1 MPEILSAEHV
11 PSWCALMSSVGLNN
25 EFWMVTLL
33 KKKTDKNAD
42 LQCVFLD
49 ILFQMLLLAV
59 GRPLLK
65 NHINGIMQDC
75 SDSTANALELLQSCT
90 KPSILYWLP
99 FPAGD
104 QVAMFADLRYQKPIT
119 CVIFHPHDHMMAMCA
134 LGDNEPIL
142 VYRFNHKGSNRHDI
156 LKLQFAPEW
165 LCHNVFSAS
174 KSAINHIIITC
185 T

>member
-1 MPEILSAEHV
+1 MPEILSTEHV

-33 KKKTDKNAD
+33 KKKPDKNAD

-49 ILFQMLLLAV
+49 ILLQMLLLAV

-65 NHINGIMQDC
+65 SHLIIDII
-75 SDSTANALELLQSCT
+75 TVH
-90 KPSILYWLP
+90 WLP
-99 FPAGD
+99 FSAGD

-156 LKLQFAPEW
+156 LKLEFAPEG
-165 LCHNVFSAS
+165 LCHNVLSTS
-174 KSAINHIIITC
+174 KSAINYIIITC